1 MITFSNHIQLLYFI
15 RKKASHTNSTFGFF
29 RHETQ
34 HLKTKRAV
42 FQPSQ
47 KTMNTFNDIKE
58 LVTALK
64 REEKLISEMFSKR
77 KSIDYKLSDA
87 LELVDYQESRID
99 LLIQKSVIRE
109 NGGLLE
115 LDGQFL
121 DFFEQVLYVSEEINL
136 SYIDENIRSIKENI
150 VYFLNEPNESRRYT
164 YLRFIKKTFRNMGLI
179 TLRSVVDLRRNIENT
194 FKNEANYK
202 IKQLKL
208 ESLDEK
214 RTVVTNLIQQTLT
227 LINEKELT
235 FFNRALD
242 EELSRII
249 IELKS
254 QFVECSHNLI
264 EIEKQII
271 DYLNQIKKQGK
282 FLEKLRKLK
291 YLKDNFTIE
300 AETNIKQII
309 SNKNQVIFE
318 TRTNQSINLSI
329 DFLREDERAFDGIK
343 RIAKNYKDRLVFK
356 HEIAESISN
365 ENLENNVEEE
375 VMINL
380 EEVRNRFV
388 ATSDNLFNFIL
399 NYDFL
404 KEVDFNERVTIFCQI
419 ISQYEEELQIQDNYQ
434 ITNGIEYAMVFSK

>member
-1 MITFSNHIQLLYFI
+1 
-15 RKKASHTNSTFGFF
+15 
-29 RHETQ
+29 
-34 HLKTKRAV
+34 
-42 FQPSQ
+42 
-47 KTMNTFNDIKE
+47 MNTFNDIKE

-109 NGGLLE
+109 NGGFLE

-136 SYIDENIRSIKENI
+136 SYIDENIKNIKENI
-150 VYFLNEPNESRRYT
+150 VYFLNESNENRRYT

-202 IKQLKL
+202 NKQLKL
-208 ESLDEK
+208 ENLDEK
-214 RTVVTNLIQQTLT
+214 RTVVTNLIQQTLA
-227 LINEKELT
+227 LINEEELT

-242 EELSRII
+242 EELNRII

-254 QFVECSHNLI
+254 QLGECSHNLI

-271 DYLNQIKKQGK
+271 DYLNQIKQQGR

-300 AETNIKQII
+300 AETDIKQIV
-309 SNKNQVIFE
+309 SSKNQVIFE
-318 TRTNQSINLSI
+318 VRTNQFINLSI
-329 DFLREDERAFDGIK
+329 DFLREDERAFDAIK
-343 RIAKNYKDRLVFK
+343 RIAKNYRDRLLFK
-356 HEIAESISN
+356 QDIAESISN
-365 ENLENNVEEE
+365 ENLENSIEEE

-419 ISQYEEELQIQDNYQ
+419 VSQYEEELQIQDNYQ
-434 ITNGIEYAMVFSK
+434 TSNGIEYAMVFSK

>member
-1 MITFSNHIQLLYFI
+1 
-15 RKKASHTNSTFGFF
+15 
-29 RHETQ
+29 
-34 HLKTKRAV
+34 
-42 FQPSQ
+42 
-47 KTMNTFNDIKE
+47 MNTFNDIKE

-87 LELVDYQESRID
+87 LELVDYQESRIE

-136 SYIDENIRSIKENI
+136 SYIDENIKSIKEKI
-150 VYFLNEPNESRRYT
+150 VYFLNEPNENRRYT

-179 TLRSVVDLRRNIENT
+179 TLKSVVDLRRNIENT

-202 IKQLKL
+202 NKQLKL
-208 ESLDEK
+208 ENLDEK
-214 RTVVTNLIQQTLT
+214 RTVVTNLIQQTLA
-227 LINEKELT
+227 LINEEELT

-242 EELSRII
+242 EELNRII
-249 IELKS
+249 IELKH
-254 QFVECSHNLI
+254 QLGECSHNLI

-271 DYLNQIKKQGK
+271 DYLNQIKQQGA

-291 YLKDNFTIE
+291 YLKDNFTIK
-300 AETNIKQII
+300 AETDIKQVI
-309 SNKNQVIFE
+309 SSKNQVIFE
-318 TRTNQSINLSI
+318 ARDSQFINLSV
-329 DFLREDERAFDGIK
+329 DFLRENERAFEAIK
-343 RIAKNYKDRLVFK
+343 RVAKKHRNRTLFK
-356 HEIAESISN
+356 QEIADSISN
-365 ENLENNVEEE
+365 DYLDNNIEEE
-375 VMINL
+375 IMINL
-380 EEVRNRFV
+380 DEVKNRFV

-419 ISQYEEELQIQDNYQ
+419 ISQYEKELQIQDNYQ
-434 ITNGIEYAMVFSK
+434 TTNGIEYAMVFSK

>member
-1 MITFSNHIQLLYFI
+1 
-15 RKKASHTNSTFGFF
+15 
-29 RHETQ
+29 
-34 HLKTKRAV
+34 
-42 FQPSQ
+42 
-47 KTMNTFNDIKE
+47 MNTFNDIKE

-87 LELVDYQESRID
+87 LELVDYQENRID

-109 NGGLLE
+109 NGGFLE

-136 SYIDENIRSIKENI
+136 SYIDENIKSIKENI
-150 VYFLNEPNESRRYT
+150 VYFLKEPNEKRRYT

-208 ESLDEK
+208 GSLDEK
-214 RTVVTNLIQQTLT
+214 RTVVTNLIQQTLA
-227 LINEKELT
+227 LINEEELT

-254 QFVECSHNLI
+254 QLGECSHNLI

-271 DYLNQIKKQGK
+271 DYLNQIKQQGR

-300 AETNIKQII
+300 AETDIKQII
-309 SNKNQVIFE
+309 SSKNQVLFE
-318 TRTNQSINLSI
+318 ARTNQSINLSI
-329 DFLREDERAFDGIK
+329 DFLREDERAFEAIK
-343 RIAKNYKDRLVFK
+343 RIAKNYRDRLIFK
-356 HEIAESISN
+356 QEIAESISN

-404 KEVDFNERVTIFCQI
+404 KEVDFNERVTVFCQI
-419 ISQYEEELQIQDNYQ
+419 VSQYEEELQIQDNYQ
-434 ITNGIEYAMVFSK
+434 TTNGIEYAMVFSK

>member
-1 MITFSNHIQLLYFI
+1 
-15 RKKASHTNSTFGFF
+15 
-29 RHETQ
+29 
-34 HLKTKRAV
+34 
-42 FQPSQ
+42 
-47 KTMNTFNDIKE
+47 MNTFNDIKE

-99 LLIQKSVIRE
+99 SLIQKSVIRE

-136 SYIDENIRSIKENI
+136 SYIDENIKSIKENI
-150 VYFLNEPNESRRYT
+150 VYFLNESNENRRYT

-202 IKQLKL
+202 NKKLKL
-208 ESLDEK
+208 ENLDEK
-214 RTVVTNLIQQTLT
+214 RTVIANLIQQTLT
-227 LINEKELT
+227 LVNEEELT

-249 IELKS
+249 VELKS
-254 QFVECSHNLI
+254 QLGECSHNLI

-271 DYLNQIKKQGK
+271 DYLNQIKQQGR

-300 AETNIKQII
+300 AETDIKQII

-318 TRTNQSINLSI
+318 ARSTQSLKLSI
-329 DFLREDERAFDGIK
+329 DFLRENDQAFDAVK
-343 RIAKNYKDRLVFK
+343 RIARNYRNRLLFK
-356 HEIAESISN
+356 QEIADSIFK

-375 VMINL
+375 IMINL

-404 KEVDFNERVTIFCQI
+404 KEVDFNERVTVFCQI
-419 ISQYEEELQIQDNYQ
+419 VSQYERELQIQDNYQ
-434 ITNGIEYAMVFSK
+434 TTNGIEYAMVFSK